1 MRFLVAEFGKSGVF
15 EVSACLIWKIE
26 RALES
31 LVGEFGKLGVFEV
44 SACLIWKIERVLKS
58 LVSEFGKLSVLWSLW
73 SPNLE
78 N

>member
-1 MRFLVAEFGKSGVF
+1 MCVDVPGRG
-15 EVSACLIWKIE
+15 IWKIE

-31 LVGEFGKLGVFEV
+31 LVGEFGKLGVFCGAV
-44 SACLIWKIERVLKS
+44 
-58 LVSEFGKLSVLWSLW
+58 